1 MSTFV
6 DTSALLTLLDADQP
20 HHAEAAATW
29 RDLLERDEPLVAT
42 SYVLVETYALVQ
54 RRLVLDAVRALTGE
68 FIPLIAIDWI
78 DEATHGTAVAALL
91 TAGRRD
97 LSLVDCASFLVM
109 RRRGL
114 TRAFAFDAD
123 FEEQGF
129 ETVPRLAGRLGRP

>member
-20 HHAEAAATW
+20 HHVEAAGTW

-42 SYVLVETYALVQ
+42 NYVLVETYALVQ
-54 RRLVLDAVRALTGE
+54 RRLAMGAVRALTDE
-68 FIPLIAIDWI
+68 FVPLLTIDWI
-78 DEATHGTAVAALL
+78 DDVTHGAAVAALL
-91 TAGRRD
+91 TTGRRQ

-129 ETVPRLAGRLGRP
+129 ETVPSLAGRAAHL

>member
-20 HHAEAAATW
+20 HHVEAAGTW

-42 SYVLVETYALVQ
+42 NYVLVETYALVQ
-54 RRLVLDAVRALTGE
+54 RRLAMDAVRALTDE
-68 FIPLIAIDWI
+68 FVPLLTIDWI
-78 DEATHGTAVAALL
+78 DDVTHGAAVAALL
-91 TAGRRD
+91 TSGRRH
-97 LSLVDCASFLVM
+97 LSLVDCASFLIM

-129 ETVPRLAGRLGRP
+129 DTVPSLAGRSAHP